1 MRATRSTESPGGF
14 DVGSGPGAGPDL
26 GTDAGTD
33 PVQGTLLAGRYRLGP
48 LLGNGATSDVRQAR
62 DERLGREVAVKLLR
76 RTGLDGRREQAEARL
91 LASLSHPHLVTV
103 YDAHLD
109 GDQPFFVMEL
119 VSGQSLDRRLQQG
132 PLPIDD
138 VRQVGAQVADA
149 LAYVHGRGLVHR
161 DVKPGNILL
170 GADLDG
176 AVDARLADFGIARL
190 EEGTRLTATGQLL
203 GTAAYLSPEQ
213 VRGGSVGPATDVYA
227 LGLVLIEA
235 LSGQLV
241 FPGRAV
247 ESAVARLHR
256 QPELPAA
263 AGPIG
268 GVLERMTALE
278 PPDRPTAMQ
287 VAAALAAEDGPAA
300 TVRLPLPADPVDE
313 ADARADAPE
322 SSTAVL
328 PVTSAE
334 ALAPTRRLDLAG
346 DGRDSGTDRTAVRP
360 ATTSERQ
367 TVRRPVGARS
377 LLGGRR
383 PVLLVTVIVALLVI
397 GIAALSATTRHR
409 PPAGTISYPTVSGQL
424 GQDLGRLQQAV
435 RP

>member
-14 DVGSGPGAGPDL
+14 DLGSGPGAGPDAL
-26 GTDAGTD
+26 
-33 PVQGTLLAGRYRLGP
+33 QGTVLAGRYRLGP
-48 LLGNGATSDVRQAR
+48 LLGNGATSDVRLAR

-76 RTGLDGRREQAEARL
+76 RTGTGLDGRREQAEARL

-109 GDQPFFVMEL
+109 GDEPFFVMEL
-119 VSGQSLDRRLQQG
+119 VAGQSLDRRLQQG
-132 PLPIDD
+132 PLSTDD
-138 VRQVGAQVADA
+138 VRRVGTQVADA

-170 GADLDG
+170 GADLSG

-190 EEGTRLTATGQLL
+190 EDGTRVTATGQLL

-213 VRGGSVGPATDVYA
+213 VRGAAVGPATDVYA

-268 GVLERMTALE
+268 SVLERMTALE
-278 PPDRPTAMQ
+278 PDERPTAAQ
-287 VAAALAAEDGPAA
+287 VAAALASDDAAASVA
-300 TVRLPLPADPVDE
+300 TVRLPLPVDAVDS
-313 ADARADAPE
+313 ADASE

-334 ALAPTRRLDLAG
+334 ALAPTRRFELGG
-346 DGRDSGTDRTAVRP
+346 DGRDADRAVVRP
-360 ATTSERQ
+360 ATPSERQ
-367 TVRRPVGARS
+367 TVRRGVGTRS

-383 PVLLVTVIVALLVI
+383 PVLLVTVIVALVLI

-409 PPAGTISYPTVSGQL
+409 APVGTITYPSVSGQL
-424 GQDLGRLQQAV
+424 GQDLNRLQQAV

>member
-1 MRATRSTESPGGF
+1 MRATRSTGSPGGF
-14 DVGSGPGAGPDL
+14 DLGSGPGAGPDL
-26 GTDAGTD
+26 GTDALR
-33 PVQGTLLAGRYRLGP
+33 GTLLAGRYRLGP
-48 LLGNGATSDVRQAR
+48 LLGNGATSDVRLAR
-62 DERLGREVAVKLLR
+62 DERLDREVAVKLLR
-76 RTGLDGRREQAEARL
+76 RTGTGLDGRREQAEARL

-109 GDQPFFVMEL
+109 GDEPFFVMEL
-119 VSGQSLDRRLQQG
+119 VAGQSLDRRLQQG
-132 PLPIDD
+132 PLSTDD
-138 VRQVGAQVADA
+138 VRLVGTQVADA

-161 DVKPGNILL
+161 DVKPGNILV
-170 GADLDG
+170 GADLSG

-190 EEGTRLTATGQLL
+190 EDGTRLTATGQLL

-235 LSGQLV
+235 LSGRLV

-268 GVLERMTALE
+268 GVLQRMTALE
-278 PPDRPTAMQ
+278 PDERPTAAQ
-287 VAAALAAEDGPAA
+287 VAAALGSDDAAASAA
-300 TVRLPLPADPVDE
+300 TVRLPVDTTDAQADPP
-313 ADARADAPE
+313 AA
-322 SSTAVL
+322 STAVL

-334 ALAPTRRLDLAG
+334 ELAPTRRFELGG
-346 DGRDSGTDRTAVRP
+346 DGRDADRPAVRP
-360 ATTSERQ
+360 VPTSERE
-367 TVRRPVGARS
+367 TVRRSVGARS

-383 PVLLVTVIVALLVI
+383 PVLLVAVVVALVLI

-409 PPAGTISYPTVSGQL
+409 APAGTITYPSVSGQL
-424 GQDLGRLQQAV
+424 GQDLNRLQQAV

>member
-26 GTDAGTD
+26 GTDA
-33 PVQGTLLAGRYRLGP
+33 VQGTLLAGRYRLGP
-48 LLGNGATSDVRQAR
+48 LLGNGATSDVRLAR

-76 RTGLDGRREQAEARL
+76 RTGAGLDGRREQAEARL

-119 VSGQSLDRRLQQG
+119 VTGQSLDRRLQQG
-132 PLPIDD
+132 PLSTDD
-138 VRQVGAQVADA
+138 VRRVGTQVADA

-190 EEGTRLTATGQLL
+190 EDGTRLTATGQLV

-213 VRGGSVGPATDVYA
+213 VRGAAVGPATDVYA
-227 LGLVLIEA
+227 LGLVLLEA
-235 LSGQLV
+235 LTGQLV

-268 GVLERMTALE
+268 EVLERMTALE
-278 PPDRPTAMQ
+278 PDERPTAAQ
-287 VAAALAAEDGPAA
+287 VAAALAAEDAAGSTA
-300 TVRLPLPADPVDE
+300 TVRLPLPVDAVDE
-313 ADARADAPE
+313 ADARAGAPG

-334 ALAPTRRLDLAG
+334 ALAPTRRLDLGG
-346 DGRDSGTDRTAVRP
+346 DAGTDRAAVRP
-360 ATTSERQ
+360 PASPSQRQ
-367 TVRRPVGARS
+367 TARRPVGARS

-409 PPAGTISYPTVSGQL
+409 PPAGTITYPTVSGQL
-424 GQDLGRLQQAV
+424 GQDLNRLQQAV

>member
-1 MRATRSTESPGGF
+1 MRPAGRRQARDAGLQGLADTRTMRATRSTESPGGF

-322 SSTAVL
+322 
-328 PVTSAE
+328 
-334 ALAPTRRLDLAG
+334 
-346 DGRDSGTDRTAVRP
+346 
-360 ATTSERQ
+360 
-367 TVRRPVGARS
+367 
-377 LLGGRR
+377 
-383 PVLLVTVIVALLVI
+383 
-397 GIAALSATTRHR
+397 
-409 PPAGTISYPTVSGQL
+409 
-424 GQDLGRLQQAV
+424 
-435 RP
+435 

>member
-1 MRATRSTESPGGF
+1 MRATRSTESPGGS
-14 DVGSGPGAGPDL
+14 DLGPDLRSGPGSDRIE
-26 GTDAGTD
+26 
-33 PVQGTLLAGRYRLGP
+33 GTLLAGRYRLGP
-48 LLGNGATSDVRQAR
+48 LLGNGATSDVRLAR

-76 RTGLDGRREQAEARL
+76 RTGAGLDGRREQAEARL

-109 GDQPFFVMEL
+109 GDEPFFVMEL
-119 VSGQSLDRRLQQG
+119 VAGPSLDRRLQQG
-132 PLPIDD
+132 PLSTDD
-138 VRQVGAQVADA
+138 VRRIGAQVADA

-170 GADLDG
+170 GADLSG

-190 EEGTRLTATGQLL
+190 EDGTRLTATGQLL

-268 GVLERMTALE
+268 SVLQRMTALE
-278 PPDRPTAMQ
+278 PADRPTAEQ
-287 VAAALAAEDGPAA
+287 VAVALVGDDGSAA
-300 TVRLPLPADPVDE
+300 TVRLPLPVDAVDE
-313 ADARADAPE
+313 ADARAGAPE
-322 SSTAVL
+322 SSTL

-334 ALAPTRRLDLAG
+334 ALAPTRRLDL
-346 DGRDSGTDRTAVRP
+346 GRDSGDAGTERVAVRP
-360 ATTSERQ
+360 SATAPERQ

-383 PVLLVTVIVALLVI
+383 PVLLVTVIVALVVI
-397 GIAALSATTRHR
+397 GIAALSATTRHG
-409 PPAGTISYPTVSGQL
+409 ASGGTITYPSVSGQL
-424 GQDLGRLQQAV
+424 GQDLNRLQQAV

>member
-1 MRATRSTESPGGF
+1 MRATRSTESPGGS
-14 DVGSGPGAGPDL
+14 DVGSGPGAGP
-26 GTDAGTD
+26 GADA
-33 PVQGTLLAGRYRLGP
+33 VQGTLLAGRYRLGP
-48 LLGNGATSDVRQAR
+48 LLGNGATSDVRLAR

-76 RTGLDGRREQAEARL
+76 RTGPGLDGRREQAEARL

-119 VSGQSLDRRLQQG
+119 VAGQSLDRRLQQG

-138 VRQVGAQVADA
+138 VRRIGAQVADA

-190 EEGTRLTATGQLL
+190 EDGTRLTATGQLL

-213 VRGGSVGPATDVYA
+213 VRGAAVGPATDVYA
-227 LGLVLIEA
+227 LGLVLLEA
-235 LSGQLV
+235 LTGQLV

-268 GVLERMTALE
+268 EVLERMTALE
-278 PPDRPTAMQ
+278 PDDRPTAEQ
-287 VAAALAAEDGPAA
+287 VAAALAGDDAGDAA
-300 TVRLPLPADPVDE
+300 GSTVTVRLPLPVDAVDE
-313 ADARADAPE
+313 ADARAGAPG

-334 ALAPTRRLDLAG
+334 ALAPTRRLDLGG
-346 DGRDSGTDRTAVRP
+346 DAGTDRAAVRP
-360 ATTSERQ
+360 PASPWQRQ
-367 TVRRPVGARS
+367 AARRPVGARS

-383 PVLLVTVIVALLVI
+383 PVLLVTVIVALVVI
-397 GIAALSATTRHR
+397 GIAILSATTRHGA
-409 PPAGTISYPTVSGQL
+409 PGGTITYPSVSGQL

>member
-14 DVGSGPGAGPDL
+14 DVGSGPGVGPDL
-26 GTDAGTD
+26 GTDAL
-33 PVQGTLLAGRYRLGP
+33 QGTLLAGRYRLGP
-48 LLGNGATSDVRQAR
+48 LLGNGATSDVRLAR

-76 RTGLDGRREQAEARL
+76 RTGTGLDGRREQAEARL

-109 GDQPFFVMEL
+109 GDEPFFVMEL
-119 VSGQSLDRRLQQG
+119 VAGQSLDRRLQQG
-132 PLPIDD
+132 PLSADD
-138 VRQVGAQVADA
+138 VRRVGTQMADA

-170 GADLDG
+170 GADLSG

-190 EEGTRLTATGQLL
+190 EDGTRLTATGQLL

-213 VRGGSVGPATDVYA
+213 VRGAAVGPATDVYA
-227 LGLVLIEA
+227 LGLVLMEA

-263 AGPIG
+263 AGPTG
-268 GVLERMTALE
+268 SVLERMTALE
-278 PPDRPTAMQ
+278 PDERPTAAQ
-287 VAAALAAEDGPAA
+287 VAAALASDDAAASAA
-300 TVRLPLPADPVDE
+300 TVRLPLPVDAVDS
-313 ADARADAPE
+313 ADARADASE

-334 ALAPTRRLDLAG
+334 ALAPTRRFELGG
-346 DGRDSGTDRTAVRP
+346 DGRDADRTAVRP
-360 ATTSERQ
+360 ATTSDRQ
-367 TVRRPVGARS
+367 TVRRGVGTRS

-383 PVLLVTVIVALLVI
+383 PVLLVTVIVALVLI

-409 PPAGTISYPTVSGQL
+409 APVGTITYPSVSGQL
-424 GQDLGRLQQAV
+424 GQDLNRLQQAV